1 MALDIGPSALAVL
14 KRTNHPCLPAADSAG
29 RRGSTSPCRAE
40 IDIRIAAPGV
50 RSGRI
55 PVIEVR
61 GHEVNSVADDIV
73 LKQRSRI
80 VPLAPGRLG
89 LSGAATW
96 KLLAAIRSDISLR
109 SDTAQPFVVVLIFS
123 CIGLA
128 ISLIATRY
136 GLNGGSSSPR
146 VLAGRFAN
154 ATRSRLKGSSLAGYR
169 LVPPPAKWRAIT

>member
-136 GLNGGSSSPR
+136 GLNIGP
-146 VLAGRFAN
+146 
-154 ATRSRLKGSSLAGYR
+154 SLF
-169 LVPPPAKWRAIT
+169 